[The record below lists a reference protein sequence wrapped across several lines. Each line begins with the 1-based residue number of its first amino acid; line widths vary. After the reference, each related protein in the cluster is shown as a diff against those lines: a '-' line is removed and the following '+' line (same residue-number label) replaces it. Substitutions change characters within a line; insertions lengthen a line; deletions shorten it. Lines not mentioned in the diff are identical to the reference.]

1 MTHGWSEDELNRKS
15 NEMPE
20 SGLIEGLRIAAIA
33 FVIGLVMYWLVRLG
47 T

>member
-1 MTHGWSEDELNRKS
+1 MNSGWSDDELNRKPDTS
-15 NEMPE
+15 E

-33 FVIGLVMYWLVRLG
+33 FAIGLVMYWLVRLG